1 MKTKKSNS
9 FLSRYLRAAFTFI
22 PGKPAYYRGL
32 RVALIIGIPF
42 LLGMHFGMLRDASL
56 FVLAALNVTLIDMG
70 GLTYRKL
77 FRILLLTTLLNA
89 AAAIV
94 AILVGSNIIL
104 AVTITA
110 IWLASV
116 ALLGFLGHTGVMM
129 AFVNSVVFVIMVAL
143 PGDHTMILRPFII
156 FLAGGFWTMLFSL
169 VAWPIS
175 PYRPIRKAVARC
187 FVENA
192 NFLRNIAEVCQNE
205 TLNNISD
212 ADQNISD
219 IIHRRFRDSVDE
231 AHEMLINERKGRM
244 GNTDVEDALVSLLH
258 SVAKDYRTLVTTI
271 VWFKNEGK
279 NIHVSNSKSLSDLF
293 SELADIHDEIAN
305 LIIHAKTNK
314 KLLIDSLTVLKE
326 KYLYS
331 ENKIVVGQSK
341 EIHHILEQILNR
353 FELEIVTAKKQHPSH
368 ISTKDNNRQKS
379 LMVDDKTPF
388 LRLIQINL
396 TISSPGFRHSIRIG
410 VTAAIAVLIAHLTHL
425 PRGYWL
431 PLTVVVIMAPDF
443 GGSFLVRSLQRGVG
457 TILGGL
463 MAAFILVQVQ
473 DEMIIFGLLVLF
485 TFLAISLLTINYALF
500 VFFLTPLIVTMYGLS
515 DIGDWHISYDR
526 VLDTLLGI
534 ALTLLGGRLLFPV
547 WERNIY
553 VKRFATMLEAINKY
567 INSVLETLEGKQ
579 QSSINLIVLLRK
591 IETASSNAN
600 ASFQQALN
608 QPGFNTKLIPQLMSF
623 LNLSNRLIRG
633 ITSMNEYFEVNT
645 NQLSKNDTLI
655 LAGNSMSDLINLMA
669 QIISIQEPDKVKFD
683 DKTIK
688 MLKELDKLIKEI
700 TKTQID
706 LTNFSSSEKNVTTI
720 EIKRL
725 LEIEQNMVVVINSI
739 TSINMGLSAE
749 DDYFAA

>member
-1 MKTKKSNS
+1 MILEKSS
-9 FLSRYLRAAFTFI
+9 SYLSRYLMASFTFI
-22 PGKPAYYRGL
+22 PGRPAYYRGL

-42 LLGMHFGMLRDASL
+42 LLGMHFNMLKDASL

-77 FRILLLTTLLNA
+77 FRILLLITILNA

-110 IWLASV
+110 IWLALV

-129 AFVNSVVFVIMVAL
+129 ALVNSVIFVIMVAL

-156 FLAGGFWTMLFSL
+156 FLAGGFWAMLFSL

-219 IIHRRFRDSVDE
+219 IIHRRFRESIDE

-244 GNTDVEDALVSLLH
+244 GNTYVEDALISLLH
-258 SVAKDYRTLVTTI
+258 SVAKDYRVLVTTI

-293 SELADIHDEIAN
+293 RELANIHDEIAN
-305 LIIHAKTNK
+305 LIIHAKTNE
-314 KLLIDSLTVLKE
+314 KLLINSLAVLKE

-331 ENKIVVGQSK
+331 ENKIIVGQSK
-341 EIHHILEQILNR
+341 EIHHILEQVLNR
-353 FELEIVTAKKQHPSH
+353 FELEIGTAKKQHPSH
-368 ISTKDNNRQKS
+368 INTKENNRQKS
-379 LMVDDKTPF
+379 LMIDDKIPF
-388 LRLIQINL
+388 LKLIQTNL

-463 MAAFILVQVQ
+463 MAAFILLQVQ
-473 DEMIIFGLLVLF
+473 DEMIIFVLLLLF

-547 WERNIY
+547 WERNVYI
-553 VKRFATMLEAINKY
+553 KRFAAMLNAINKY
-567 INSVLETLEGKQ
+567 INSILETLEGKQ
-579 QSSINLIVLLRK
+579 QSSINLMVLLRK
-591 IETASSNAN
+591 IELASSNAN

-608 QPGFNTKLIPQLMSF
+608 QPGFNTKLIPHLMSF

-633 ITSMNEYFEVNT
+633 ITSMNEYFEVNN
-645 NQLSKNDTLI
+645 NQLSKCEILVLTGNKMTELI
-655 LAGNSMSDLINLMA
+655 HLMA
-669 QIISIQEPDKVKFD
+669 QIMSIQKPDKIKFD
-683 DKTIK
+683 DKTINK
-688 MLKELDKLIKEI
+688 LRKLDMLIKEI
-700 TKTQID
+700 TKMQMELI
-706 LTNFSSSEKNVTTI
+706 NNSSFEKSVFTI
-720 EIKRL
+720 EITRL
-725 LEIEQNMVVVINSI
+725 IEIEQNMVDVITSI

-749 DDYFAA
+749 DDYLAA